1 MVELHTIHTI
11 LGIYEEASGQKVNA
25 MGRGGDHAWLA

>member
-1 MVELHTIHTI
+1 MVELHTIHNI
-11 LGIYEEASGQKVNA
+11 MGIYEEASGQKVNA